1 MKITKTRLKQIIKEE
16 LEEYKARLAP
26 EEQSQQAV
34 QKAVIFLNKLETSRP
49 DVLERIIK
57 HVQDGDYGNA
67 IRRLEGLP
75 APGSKFRPE
84 PGSEERR
91 MLDRAV
97 EMLDAMYE
105 RGEVKQ

>member
-16 LEEYKARLAP
+16 LEEYKARLVS

-34 QKAVIFLNKLETSRP
+34 QKAVNFLNKLETSRP

-75 APGSKFRPE
+75 ALGSKFRPE

-97 EMLDAMYE
+97 EMLDAMYD